1 MTTRNHRYRIRLMC
15 ATLLAMAAACAQA
28 SSTSITI
35 NATVIEVQCTA
46 EQRTRIRACA
56 AAQENYTTEPRKT
69 LVSVQTG
76 NGGTE
81 TLVPRYE
88 IREDPQRRVLIK
100 TVLY

>member
-1 MTTRNHRYRIRLMC
+1 MTTSKSRLLC
-15 ATLLAMAAACAQA
+15 AALLATAAACAQA

-56 AAQENYTTEPRKT
+56 AGQEKVSTEPWKT
-69 LVSVQTG
+69 LVSVQSR

-81 TLVPRYE
+81 MHAPRYE
-88 IREDPQRRVLIK
+88 IQPDPTRRVLIK